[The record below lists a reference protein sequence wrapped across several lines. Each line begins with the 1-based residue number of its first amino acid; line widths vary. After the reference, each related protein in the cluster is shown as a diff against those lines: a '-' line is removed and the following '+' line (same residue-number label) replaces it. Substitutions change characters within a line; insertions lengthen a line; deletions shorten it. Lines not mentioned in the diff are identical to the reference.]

1 MKPETVY
8 GKTELGRER
17 FEARSIPTSL
27 RHALI
32 LVDGRSTLKELLKK
46 GEGLEHLED
55 SFEMLEQMGLIASAD
70 QILAAAVVA
79 ATQQQPAKHA
89 TPATGTGSAPGN
101 APVKRMLVSLAMRIL
116 GNNAEKVI
124 RKIEETADSSIA
136 LMHTIDSCGKVIK
149 LTIDEKKAG
158 EFVVAAKEI
167 LARKI

>member
-1 MKPETVY
+1 MNPDTVY
-8 GKTELGRER
+8 GKTEQGRER
-17 FEARSIPTSL
+17 FEARSIPTTL

-55 SFEMLEQMGLIASAD
+55 SFEMLEQMGLIAPAD
-70 QILAAAVVA
+70 QIVAAAVVA
-79 ATQQQPAKHA
+79 ATQPQTAKSA
-89 TPATGTGSAPGN
+89 TPVTGTGG

-116 GNNAEKVI
+116 GDNAEKVI

-167 LARKI
+167 LARKV

>member
-1 MKPETVY
+1 MNQDTVY

-17 FEARSIPTSL
+17 FEARSIPTTL

-55 SFEMLEQMGLIASAD
+55 SFEMLEQMGLIAPAH
-70 QILAAAVVA
+70 QIMAAAVVA
-79 ATQQQPAKHA
+79 ATQPQPAKPA
-89 TPATGTGSAPGN
+89 AQTATGAGGAPL
-101 APVKRMLVSLAMRIL
+101 KRMLVSLAMKLL
-116 GNNAEKVI
+116 GDNAEKII

-149 LTIDEKKAG
+149 LTIDEKKAD

-167 LARKI
+167 LARKV

>member
-1 MKPETVY
+1 MNQDTVY
-8 GKTELGRER
+8 GKTEQGWER
-17 FEARSIPTSL
+17 FEARSIPTTL

-32 LVDGRSTLKELLKK
+32 LVDGRSTLRELLKK

-55 SFEMLEQMGLIASAD
+55 SFEMLEQMGLIAPAD
-70 QILAAAVVA
+70 QIVAAAVVA
-79 ATQQQPAKHA
+79 TTQPQLVKPG
-89 TPATGTGSAPGN
+89 TPATGTGS

-116 GNNAEKVI
+116 GDNAEKVI

-149 LTIDEKKAG
+149 LTIDEKKAE

-167 LARKI
+167 LARKV